1 MSKIH
6 LKNSHLWIDNSV
18 AKIFG
23 DVAQVYIVY
32 YPQKK
37 SLLLA
42 PMTDEFFP
50 KLHKAALNMLKTRN
64 LQGDKTISLQG
75 FIIDNE
81 IDDSDRDLEFSF
93 TEGVALLNIII

>member
-1 MSKIH
+1 MSKVH
-6 LKNSHLWIDNSV
+6 LKNSHLWIDSSI

-23 DVAQVYIVY
+23 DTAQVYAVY

-50 KLHKAALNMLKTRN
+50 KLHKAALQMLKTRN
-64 LQGDKTISLQG
+64 LEGDKTMSMQG

-81 IDDSDRDLEFSF
+81 IDDSDRELEFSY
-93 TEGVALLNIII
+93 TEGVGLLNVII

>member
-6 LKNSHLWIDNSV
+6 LKNSHLWIDSS
-18 AKIFG
+18 
-23 DVAQVYIVY
+23 VAQVFGDTPQVYAVY

-37 SLLLA
+37 SLLIA

-50 KLHKAALNMLKTRN
+50 KLHKAALQMLKTRN
-64 LQGDKTISLQG
+64 LQGDKTISMQG

-81 IDDSDRDLEFSF
+81 IDDTDRELEFNY
-93 TEGVALLNIII
+93 TEGVALLNVII